1 MRFTPQYFRMNR
13 RKKLLQIGT
22 HLRNTMAIEQVPRLR
37 GMQRVCLSPDLDWAA
52 VPDLLA
58 ERKVLAAH
66 EYLRAMDNGG
76 SARRAFRRRA
86 PAGAREPQPVYAALR
101 GRSMTTLRRP
111 QRTQ

>member
-1 MRFTPQYFRMNR
+1 MRFTPQSFRMNR

-58 ERKVLAAH
+58 EPKVLAAH
-66 EYLRAMDNGG
+66 EYLRAMDKADLHVEHFAEGL
-76 SARRAFRRRA
+76 RRALESRSPSRRRSEA
-86 PAGAREPQPVYAALR
+86 AR
-101 GRSMTTLRRP
+101 
-111 QRTQ
+111 